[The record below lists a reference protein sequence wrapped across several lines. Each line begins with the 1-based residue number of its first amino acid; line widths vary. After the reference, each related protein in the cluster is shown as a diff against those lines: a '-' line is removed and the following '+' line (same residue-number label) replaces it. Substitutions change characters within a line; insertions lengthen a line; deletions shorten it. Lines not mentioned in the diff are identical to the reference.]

1 MNQSGFHGMSL
12 VAFEGKSLE
21 SLSLVHEVMGKKMG
35 KSNWKPM
42 FTKKGGKCLQ
52 NNQIKQK

>member
-12 VAFEGKSLE
+12 VAFEGKTLE

-35 KSNWKPM
+35 KSNWKPI
-42 FTKKGGKCLQ
+42 FTKKGGK
-52 NNQIKQK
+52 